1 MSIGNYL
8 ETKVLDA
15 VFRNVSLAVAANY
28 VKLHIGD
35 PGENGTA
42 NAAGNTSRQAAT
54 WAAASGGTIAT
65 NATITWTSVSTG
77 ETYTHISIWD
87 AATAGNHLWNGPLT
101 APYIVNAGD
110 NFSLT
115 SGTVICSLD

>member
-42 NAAGNTSRQAAT
+42 NAAGNTSRQVAS
-54 WAAASGGTIAT
+54 WAAASAGTIAT
-65 NATITWTSVSTG
+65 NTTLTWTSVAAT
-77 ETYTHISIWD
+77 EVYTHISIWD
-87 AATAGNHLWNGPLT
+87 ASTAGNHLWNGPLT
-101 APYIVNAGD
+101 APRQVSAGD
-110 NFSLT
+110 TF
-115 SGTVICSLD
+115 VPP